1 MKYKKDNKLPNTK
14 NVRRKTNPAGVTTH
28 IPPKSSAATST
39 SSNSKSNYTNTTAN
53 NSTPSVGNTTPSG
66 GMNSLVEH
74 GGMNTSGMNP
84 QQNSRANSTG
94 PNNNVVSSHHGVGSG
109 SAGAIGG
116 PLGSG
121 SSSGGGGGGSNTPHS
136 HFGQVPHVPGGAH
149 NNCLPPGGAPPQL
162 KQEQPY
168 GLTSLWRLPWGY
180 YYTCSHPS
188 KNVYPFLNDVWIH
201 FDFSIKIYFKIV
213 RKIKEEPT
221 DWTIT
226 VVKVQ
231 KFFPDNV

>member
-28 IPPKSSAATST
+28 IPPKSTAATSS
-39 SSNSKSNYTNTTAN
+39 SSNNKSSYTNTTAN
-53 NSTPSVGNTTPSG
+53 NSAPPVGNTTPS

-74 GGMNTSGMNP
+74 GGMNTTGMNP

-94 PNNNVVSSHHGVGSG
+94 PNNNVVSSHHGSG
-109 SAGAIGG
+109 GTGAIG

-121 SSSGGGGGGSNTPHS
+121 STSGGGGGTPHS

-149 NNCLPPGGAPPQL
+149 NNHLPPGGAPPQL

-168 GLTSLWRLPWGY
+168 GLTSL
-180 YYTCSHPS
+180 
-188 KNVYPFLNDVWIH
+188 
-201 FDFSIKIYFKIV
+201 
-213 RKIKEEPT
+213 
-221 DWTIT
+221 
-226 VVKVQ
+226 
-231 KFFPDNV
+231 

>member
-28 IPPKSSAATST
+28 IPPKSTAATSS
-39 SSNSKSNYTNTTAN
+39 SSNNKSSYTNTTAN
-53 NSTPSVGNTTPSG
+53 NSAPPVGNTTPS

-74 GGMNTSGMNP
+74 GGMNTTGMNP

-109 SAGAIGG
+109 GTGAIG

-121 SSSGGGGGGSNTPHS
+121 SSSGGGGGTNTPHS

-168 GLTSLWRLPWGY
+168 GLTSL
-180 YYTCSHPS
+180 
-188 KNVYPFLNDVWIH
+188 
-201 FDFSIKIYFKIV
+201 
-213 RKIKEEPT
+213 
-221 DWTIT
+221 
-226 VVKVQ
+226 
-231 KFFPDNV
+231 